1 MISWFTSQILTNN
14 QAEKIL
20 VALAIEGT
28 LIEMAEPV
36 HEKVINM
43 LYEQYH
49 CLPIDCYDHPEYL
62 NEVLKAL
69 FGMSYRAIVKKIE
82 RELGEFASKKSINNF
97 LTLIK
102 E

>member
-1 MISWFTSQILTNN
+1 M
-14 QAEKIL
+14 

-36 HEKVINM
+36 YEKVIKM

-62 NEVLKAL
+62 NKVLKAL

-82 RELGEFASKKSINNF
+82 TELAEFASKKSINNF
-97 LTLIK
+97 LTVIK